1 MIKFWQNFEN
11 KFTKYAMHLGNL
23 YIRTN
28 NYMVIYIVCTRLKFT
43 WMRTDLITE
52 RILSLIPLVPRF
64 KLFNDRILYVS
75 TKKQIADLVWTLS
88 FKTGAYYSVYRWY
101 PGTFTFLTDFRK
113 VAMPKPL
120 ASQKYVWF
128 IPKMPTLAICFN
140 LDNLITSAVQDL
152 LRFQVPVMG
161 VADTVSDPRVFFTL
175 IGNDETRVNVYCY
188 QKLFSHL
195 LNQKSRSYVNAY

>member
-1 MIKFWQNFEN
+1 
-11 KFTKYAMHLGNL
+11 
-23 YIRTN
+23 
-28 NYMVIYIVCTRLKFT
+28 
-43 WMRTDLITE
+43 
-52 RILSLIPLVPRF
+52 
-64 KLFNDRILYVS
+64 
-75 TKKQIADLVWTLS
+75 
-88 FKTGAYYSVYRWY
+88 
-101 PGTFTFLTDFRK
+101 
-113 VAMPKPL
+113 MPKPL